1 MKIWA
6 FHEKFK
12 NKYILMKKYIILL
25 ITVLSQFNGF
35 TQGCIAVRS
44 IASGNVNSPSSFM
57 KKGDFQFS
65 GNFRKLHSYKHFVG
79 TVEQKQR
86 VAEGTQVIN
95 DAYNYDFGLT
105 YAVSN
110 RISVSFNVPIAKND
124 RSSLYEHYGNA
135 ITTNPEQKRFHTQSK
150 GVGDM
155 RFSANFWLFDPHKS
169 MNGNIA
175 IGVGVKAPTGNA
187 NVQDE
192 FHKLD
197 KTGKEYILTKSVD
210 QSIQLGDSGWGYSIE
225 MQGYQYLF
233 KNTSLYFNGFYLFSP
248 KGINQET
255 LLSVPDQF
263 GARLGL
269 SYSLLQKQGLS
280 FTLGGRAEG
289 LPAIDII
296 GKSEGSR
303 RPGYIISIEPWLILQ
318 KQKHTFTATVPY
330 ALVRNRIKSWSD
342 RQDPAGLKHG
352 DAAFADYLI
361 NIGYS
366 YRF

>member
-1 MKIWA
+1 
-6 FHEKFK
+6 
-12 NKYILMKKYIILL
+12 MKKYIILL
-25 ITVLSQFNGF
+25 LILVNQISGYS
-35 TQGCIAVRS
+35 QGCIAVRS
-44 IASGNVNSPSSFM
+44 MSCATGNVNSPSSFM

-86 VAEGTQVIN
+86 VEEGTQVIN
-95 DAYNYDFGLT
+95 DSYNYDFGLS
-105 YAVSN
+105 YAVSD
-110 RISVSFNVPIAKND
+110 RLSVTLNVPLANND

-135 ITTNPEQKRFHTQSK
+135 IAGNPEQKRFHTQSK

-155 RFSANFWLFDPHKS
+155 RVSANYWLFNPHTS

-175 IGVGVKAPTGNA
+175 IGVGIKAPTGNA
-187 NVQDE
+187 NVQDD

-197 KTGKEYILTKSVD
+197 KAGKEYIQTKSVD

-233 KNTSLYFNGFYLFSP
+233 KNASLYFNGFYLFSP
-248 KGINQET
+248 KGVNPATQ
-255 LLSVPDQF
+255 LSVPDQF
-263 GARLGL
+263 GARLGI
-269 SYSLLQKQGLS
+269 SYSIAQKQGLA

-289 LPAIDII
+289 LPAIDMI

-303 RPGYIISIEPWLILQ
+303 RPGYIISIEPGLILQ
-318 KQKHTFTATVPY
+318 KHKHTFTATVPY

-352 DAAFADYLI
+352 DAAFADYLV
-361 NIGYS
+361 NVGYS